1 MCFNCFLWDF
11 YMKIKQLSNEID
23 LRKYL
28 KELDV
33 QGGGISIMSAKHER
47 LLIAIKRLH
56 VGAAN
61 ILKQDALSVGA
72 DLAVP
77 KGTIVAEKPF
87 VDAVLIGTKREL
99 ERLVD
104 KEKIQP
110 FGLERLS
117 EYLQTLLQTKREKTQ
132 LMGIVNANDDS
143 FYSGSRFMGGDA
155 VAQIERMVEEGAQ
168 IIDIG
173 AVSSRP
179 GAAFV
184 DEKEELERIK
194 PIVDAI
200 YKERLFERV
209 RFSID
214 SYAPNVIEY
223 VLDRGFGIVNDI
235 TGLESDAICK
245 IVSSYD
251 AGVVIMH
258 MQGTPQTMQ
267 QNPHYEDV
275 VDEVYAFLKE
285 RMQKAQS
292 FGIGEIV
299 LDVGIGFGKSL
310 EHNIALLRHLPH
322 FKTLQ
327 KPLLV
332 GASRKSIIDKI
343 SPSPVERRLGGTL
356 ALHLKAVRDGAD
368 ILRVHDV
375 YEHAQALRVEE
386 ALTS

>member
-1 MCFNCFLWDF
+1 MP
-11 YMKIKQLSNEID
+11 
-23 LRKYL
+23 
-28 KELDV
+28 
-33 QGGGISIMSAKHER
+33 
-47 LLIAIKRLH
+47 

-77 KGTIVAEKPF
+77 TGVVTCSLKR
-87 VDAVLIGTKREL
+87 VDGLLIATPRQL
-99 ERLVD
+99 ERLIQ
-104 KEKIQP
+104 KELAQP
-110 FGLERLS
+110 FGLKKVGLALRQ
-117 EYLQTLLQTKREKTQ
+117 YLKKRNFAPRI
-132 LMGIVNANDDS
+132 MGIINANDDS